1 MALSIGRGTLLG
13 MGYITMTA
21 DTAAAEE
28 SLGGF
33 GKVAAGAAVGVLAL
47 GAAAATTV
55 VMANTFNNV
64 MKTIQTQAGG
74 SAKDVKTLTTAVLGM
89 KDVQQGPDQL
99 AEALYHLKS
108 VGLDNTQAMVDLKQA
123 SDLAAVG
130 GSNLEATTNALAG
143 AWRSGIAGA
152 QTFAMAAGTV
162 NAIIG
167 AGNMKMTDFVSAIGT
182 GILPAAKTFGV
193 SLSQIGA
200 SLALMTD
207 EGVPATDAATRLK
220 MSLSLLAAPSSVAS
234 KQLATIGLTGLQL
247 ANEMRSP
254 AGLVGTIGLLKT
266 ALDKSGLSLS
276 QQAILL
282 SKAFGGG
289 RSSSAILT
297 MVNNY
302 STLQKKLVQIQSTS
316 GNLAAA
322 EAAQQATMSAQI
334 KIFESNVQSAAI
346 SIGEKLIPV
355 TTQFFSFVN
364 ESGLPLLARFTSD
377 LSNLIPVSQLEQD
390 THVAEGFL
398 NGFIG
403 SLTQTKAKAAALVD
417 PNTLFGTFSSNLAPK
432 APTNTDLSSAKAPVG
447 LPLAGGLSGMPL
459 TSTSIADQLGKSF
472 GSQTQK
478 ILLDF
483 ATAAQDVGTAFTNLS
498 VAATPVLLYLG
509 GTGFQAIE
517 SIAGILANTLGP
529 ALVHLSQFID
539 TNKGAID
546 NFVELALIPLEVRL
560 TALAVI
566 KPIMA
571 ITSLAVSIVK
581 FPFQQS
587 ALIWSGIQG
596 GVAAVQGVMDTMYL
610 RWLIISD
617 SLSSGATKL
626 RGTVSAA
633 WTYLA
638 GVVGGVGDSMFVL
651 RGKLIAIAVW
661 DGITTAV
668 TNLGN
673 TMLVLRGRLIG
684 MAVWDGIST
693 AVFNLGNSMVVLRG
707 RLIAVS
713 VWDGI
718 TTAVTNLADG
728 TALAAVKTYLF
739 DDSLLVL
746 RGRLITMAVWD
757 GIAGAVTAVADGT
770 ALAAVKTYLF
780 NDSLLV
786 LRVRLIGIA
795 IWEGLAGAMTALA
808 DGTAL
813 AAAKTL
819 VLAGAQGVAT
829 IATGAL
835 SIAQGALDVVLDA
848 NPIGLVVI
856 ALVALGVGFYEAWE
870 HSQTFR
876 SIVEDTFSGI
886 ETAAKFMW
894 SKVLEPYFNF
904 IIDLWLE
911 VAEVIVKGAADA
923 FGWVPGLGGKLKTA
937 AAAINSFKNDV
948 NASMGGIRNKTF
960 TASVDFAAAANTGK
974 KGLPGLAGGGPVR
987 GPGTATS
994 DSVVMLGSNGEHMW
1008 TAAEVQSAGGH
1019 GAVANMRGAA
1029 VAGTLPAF
1037 AAGGPVG
1044 GFDVRVARPT
1054 ATQISAAV
1062 LSAVSQLAQTS
1073 ASSLYA
1079 AMTTNSGGFSGTAVG
1094 PIQQFAQSLLAGHG
1108 WGSNQMGPLIK
1119 LWNQE
1124 SGWNPNAVNASSG
1137 AYGIPQALGH
1147 GHPYALG
1154 DYKAQ
1159 VAWGEDYIA
1168 QRYGSPAAAWSH
1180 EVADNWYDKGGWLM
1194 PGTTVAHNG
1203 TGKPERVVG
1212 PGESAGGGDTY
1223 NFHFHGPIGS
1233 QQELENWMISA
1244 LQAAKQKGRLRSLT
1258 GP

>member
-1 MALSIGRGTLLG
+1 VALSIGRGTLLG

-74 SAKDVKTLTTAVLGM
+74 SAKDVKVLTTAVLGM
-89 KDVQQGPDQL
+89 KDAQQGPDAL

-193 SLSQIGA
+193 SLAQIGA
-200 SLALMTD
+200 SIALMTD
-207 EGVPATDAATRLK
+207 EGVPAVDAATRLK

-254 AGLVGTIGLLKT
+254 AGLVGTIGLLKA

-276 QQAILL
+276 AQAILL

-302 STLQKKLVQIQSTS
+302 SVLQKKLVQIQSTS
-316 GNLAAA
+316 GNLAAS

-334 KIFESNVQSAAI
+334 RIFEDNVQSAAI

-364 ESGLPLLARFTSD
+364 ESGLPALAHFTSD
-377 LSNLIPVSQLEQD
+377 LGNLIPINRLEQD

-398 NGFIG
+398 NSFIG
-403 SLTQTKAKAAALVD
+403 SLTQTKTKAAALVD
-417 PNTLFGTFSSNLAPK
+417 PDVLFGTLSTSLAPQ
-432 APTNTDLSSAKAPVG
+432 APTNTDLSSAKPPVG

-472 GSQTQK
+472 GSQIQK

-483 ATAAQDVGTAFTNLS
+483 ATAAEDVGTALTNVS
-498 VAATPVLLYLG
+498 VAATPLVLFMA
-509 GTGFQAIE
+509 GTGFQTIK
-517 SIAGILANTLGP
+517 SIASITSTALGP
-529 ALVHLSQFID
+529 ALVDLSQFILQ
-539 TNKGAID
+539 NKGVITT
-546 NFVELALIPLEVRL
+546 FIQVALIPLGIRL
-560 TALAVI
+560 AALAII
-566 KPIMA
+566 KPIVA

-587 ALIWSGIQG
+587 ALIWSGITTG
-596 GVAAVQGVMDTMYL
+596 IASVQSALDTMYL
-610 RWLIISD
+610 KYLFVSD
-617 SLSSGATKL
+617 SLSSGATAV
-626 RGTVSAA
+626 RGAVSSA
-633 WTYLA
+633 WLYLS
-638 GVVGGVGDSMFVL
+638 GKVSDVGDSMFVL
-651 RGKLIAIAVW
+651 RGKLIALSVW

-668 TNLGN
+668 SNLGN
-673 TMLVLRGRLIG
+673 TMFILRGRLIA
-684 MAVWDGIST
+684 MSVWDGIST
-693 AVFNLGNSMVVLRG
+693 AVFNLGNSMIILRG
-707 RLIAVS
+707 RLIAVA

-718 TTAVTNLADG
+718 TTAITGLADG
-728 TALAAVKTYLF
+728 TALAAVNTALF
-739 DDSLLVL
+739 NDSLIIL
-746 RGRLITMAVWD
+746 RGRLIAMAVWD
-757 GIAGAVTAVADGT
+757 GIAGAVTALADGT
-770 ALAAVKTYLF
+770 ALAAVNNALF
-780 NDSLLV
+780 SDSLIL
-786 LRVRLIGIA
+786 LRVRLIGLA
-795 IWEGLAGAMTALA
+795 VWEGIAGAMTALA

-813 AAAKTL
+813 AAGKTL
-819 VLAGAQGVAT
+819 VLAAAQGIAT
-829 IATGAL
+829 VATGAL
-835 SIAQGALDVVLDA
+835 TLAQGALDVVLDA
-848 NPIGLVVI
+848 NPITLVVI

-876 SIVEDTFSGI
+876 SIVLDTFSAV

-904 IIDLWLE
+904 IIDLWLT

-960 TASVDFAAAANTGK
+960 TASVDFAAVANTGK
-974 KGLPGLAGGGPVR
+974 KGLPGLAAGGPVR

-994 DSVVMLGSNGEHMW
+994 DSVVIAASTGEHVW

-1029 VAGTLPAF
+1029 VAGALPAF
-1037 AAGGPVG
+1037 ATGGPVG

-1079 AMTTNSGGFSGTAVG
+1079 AMTTNAGGFSGTAVG

-1108 WGSNQMGPLIK
+1108 WGANQMGPLIK

-1124 SGWNPNAVNASSG
+1124 SGWNPDAVNASSG

-1147 GHPYALG
+1147 GHPYNLG

-1159 VAWGEDYIA
+1159 VVWGENYIA

-1223 NFHFHGPIGS
+1223 NFHFHGPVGS
-1233 QQELENWMISA
+1233 QQELENWLISS